1 MFGIAPSV
9 LAGTATPETE
19 AATFETAV
27 IPPAKAIEAA
37 INRVLLLENEKD
49 TRFFAFDMDEAR
61 KGSLSERFE
70 CYEKA
75 VVNGIYQP
83 DEIREM
89 ENKPPLGLKY
99 IKLGLQ
105 DVLYDPEKELIYVPN
120 MGQTLKLGGEIK
132 E

>member
-1 MFGIAPSV
+1 
-9 LAGTATPETE
+9 
-19 AATFETAV
+19 
-27 IPPAKAIEAA
+27 
-37 INRVLLLENEKD
+37 
-49 TRFFAFDMDEAR
+49 
-61 KGSLSERFE
+61 
-70 CYEKA
+70 
-75 VVNGIYQP
+75 
-83 DEIREM
+83 M

>member
-1 MFGIAPSV
+1 
-9 LAGTATPETE
+9 
-19 AATFETAV
+19 
-27 IPPAKAIEAA
+27 
-37 INRVLLLENEKD
+37 
-49 TRFFAFDMDEAR
+49 MDEAR
-61 KGSLSERFE
+61 KGNLSERFE
-70 CYEKA
+70 SYEKA

-89 ENKPPLGLKY
+89 ENKPPLGLKF

-132 E
+132 K